1 MVIVA
6 GRIMSP
12 IYVYILIPQTCDC
25 VILHGKRD
33 CSGVIKLKVPR
44 WRDYSGLSRWI
55 HWNHKSLYEER
66 KKVRVRTD
74 VTIMEAEGCG
84 QEPRN
89 MGSL

>member
-1 MVIVA
+1 M
-6 GRIMSP
+6 
-12 IYVYILIPQTCDC
+12 
-25 VILHGKRD
+25 
-33 CSGVIKLKVPR
+33 IKLKVPR
-44 WRDYSGLSRWI
+44 WRDYSGLSRWT

>member
-1 MVIVA
+1 M
-6 GRIMSP
+6 
-12 IYVYILIPQTCDC
+12 
-25 VILHGKRD
+25 
-33 CSGVIKLKVPR
+33 IKLKVPS

-55 HWNHKSLYEER
+55 HKSLYEER